1 MNSVGPV
8 YRSGFSIADEALA
21 GVYQPA
27 EVRVAI
33 KLARFMTMVPP

>member
-1 MNSVGPV
+1 MNSVGPA

-27 EVRVAI
+27 GVRESI
-33 KLARFMTMVPP
+33 KLALCMTMVPP